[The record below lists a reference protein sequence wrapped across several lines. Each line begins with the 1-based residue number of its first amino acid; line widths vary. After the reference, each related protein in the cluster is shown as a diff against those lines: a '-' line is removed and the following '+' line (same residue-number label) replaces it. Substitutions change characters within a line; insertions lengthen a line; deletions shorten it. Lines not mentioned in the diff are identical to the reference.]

1 MNRVVQPYDG
11 SRQTPDLQQAE
22 DDRQLVS
29 LWLHGKSP
37 QTQEAYLRDVNQFVD
52 FVDRPLQQVILQDL
66 QNWSDELEQRGLADA
81 TRARKLAAVKS
92 LFSFGH
98 KIGYFVFNVGAAIA
112 TPKVKDDL
120 AERILPRDIVHRV
133 LQMADNLRDAVLLRL
148 FYSSGGRVSELAAL
162 RWKAAVA
169 RPGKSGKTA
178 GQIALH
184 GKGDKTRNVLLSAST
199 WSELLRLQRQERDSG
214 FGNPHDPIFRS
225 RKGGHLSR
233 QQLWYIV
240 KRAAQRAGCEQ
251 AVSPHWLRHAHA
263 SHALDEGAPVHLVKE
278 TLGHKSLATTSRYT
292 HARPDDSS
300 ATYLDV

>member
-1 MNRVVQPYDG
+1 MDRSIERYDG
-11 SRQTPDLQQAE
+11 RSPQHVPNQAN
-22 DDRQLVS
+22 DDPHLVS

-37 QTQEAYLRDVNQFVD
+37 RTQEAYLRDINQFVD
-52 FVDRPLQQVILQDL
+52 FVDRPLQHVRLEDL
-66 QNWSDELEQRGLADA
+66 QNWADELDDRGLADT
-81 TRARKLAAVKS
+81 TRARKLASVKS

-98 KIGYFVFNVGAAIA
+98 KIGYFTFNVGAAVS

-133 LQMADNLRDAVLLRL
+133 LAMAENLRDAVLLRL

-162 RWKAAVA
+162 RWKSAVE
-169 RPGKSGKTA
+169 RQSKQGNTA

-184 GKGDKTRNVLLSAST
+184 GKGDKIRNVLLSPST
-199 WSELLRLQRQERDSG
+199 WRELMKLKQHERDNG
-214 FGNPHDPIFRS
+214 YGNPHDPIFRS

-233 QQLWYIV
+233 QHLWYIV
-240 KRAAQRAGCEQ
+240 KRAAQRAGCRQ

>member
-1 MNRVVQPYDG
+1 MDERLQTYDG
-11 SRQTPDLQQAE
+11 PAQAPVPTQAD
-22 DDRQLVS
+22 DDRHLVS

-37 QTQEAYLRDVNQFVD
+37 RTKEAYLRDVNQFVD
-52 FVDRPLQQVILQDL
+52 FVDRPLQHVVLEDL
-66 QNWSDELEQRGLADA
+66 QNWADELAERGLADA

-98 KIGYFVFNVGAAIA
+98 KIGYFVFNVGAAIS

-120 AERILPRDIVHRV
+120 AERILPRDIIHRV
-133 LQMADNLRDAVLLRL
+133 LAMADNLRDSVLLRL
-148 FYSSGGRVSELAAL
+148 FYSSGGRVSELAGL
-162 RWKAAVA
+162 RWKSAVA
-169 RPGKSGKTA
+169 RDDKSGEGA
-178 GQIALH
+178 GQVALH
-184 GKGDKTRNVLLSAST
+184 GKGEKVRNVLLSAST
-199 WSELLRLQRQERDSG
+199 WRELNKLHRHERDNG
-214 FGNPHDPIFRS
+214 FGNPHDPVFRS

-240 KRAAQRAGCEQ
+240 KRAAQRAGCEES
-251 AVSPHWLRHAHA
+251 VSPHWLRHAHA
-263 SHALDEGAPVHLVKE
+263 SHALDEGAPIHLVKE

>member
-1 MNRVVQPYDG
+1 MPTSVQKHD
-11 SRQTPDLQQAE
+11 
-22 DDRQLVS
+22 DDRHLAPESHADDDRHLVT

-37 QTQEAYLRDVNQFVD
+37 RTQEAYLRDINQFVD
-52 FVDRPLQQVILQDL
+52 FIDRPLRRVKLEDL
-66 QNWSDELEQRGLADA
+66 QRWSDELEQRGLADA

-98 KIGYFVFNVGAAIA
+98 KIGYIVFNVGAAVS

-120 AERILPRDIVHRV
+120 AERILPRHVVHRI
-133 LQMADNLRDAVLLRL
+133 LAMAEKLRDAVLLRL

-162 RWKAAVA
+162 RWKSAIERQDA
-169 RPGKSGKTA
+169 SGKTT
-178 GQIALH
+178 GQVALH
-184 GKGDKTRNVLLSAST
+184 GKGDKVRNVLLSAST
-199 WSELLRLQRQERDSG
+199 WSELERLRRQERDSG

-233 QQLWYIV
+233 QQLWLIV
-240 KRAAQRAGCEQ
+240 KRAAERAGCPE

-300 ATYLDV
+300 STYLDV

>member
-1 MNRVVQPYDG
+1 MDRQVQRTNLHADR
-11 SRQTPDLQQAE
+11 STPTQAN
-22 DDRQLVS
+22 DDPQLVS

-37 QTQEAYLRDVNQFVD
+37 RTQEAYLRDVNQFVD
-52 FVDRPLQQVILQDL
+52 FVDKPLQIVKLKDL
-66 QNWSDELEQRGLADA
+66 QEWDASLATLDLADA

-98 KIGYFVFNVGAAIA
+98 KIGYFVFNVGAAIS

-120 AERILPRDIVHRV
+120 AERILPEDVVHRV
-133 LQMADNLRDAVLLRL
+133 LAMAENLRDAVILRL

-162 RWKAAVA
+162 RWKSAVE
-169 RPGKSGKTA
+169 RKSSSGVHG

-184 GKGDKTRNVLLSAST
+184 GKGDKIRNVVLSPST
-199 WSELLRLQRQERDSG
+199 WRELMRLHRQESDSG
-214 FGNPHDPIFRS
+214 YGNSHDPIFRS

-233 QQLWYIV
+233 QQLWRIV
-240 KRAAQRAGCEQ
+240 KRAAQRAGCKE

-278 TLGHKSLATTSRYT
+278 TLGHKSLATTSRYA
-292 HARPDDSS
+292 HARPDESS
-300 ATYLDV
+300 SSYLDV

>member
-1 MNRVVQPYDG
+1 MSRALQRHDG
-11 SRQTPDLQQAE
+11 SRHSPDLQQAE

-37 QTQEAYLRDVNQFVD
+37 RTQEAYLRDVNQFVD
-52 FVDRPLQQVILQDL
+52 YVDRPLQQVILQDL

-98 KIGYFVFNVGAAIA
+98 KIGYFVFNVGAAIV

-133 LQMADNLRDAVLLRL
+133 LEMADNLRDAVLLRL

-162 RWKAAVA
+162 RWKATVS
-169 RPGKSGKTA
+169 RRGTSGKTA

-184 GKGDKTRNVLLSAST
+184 GKGDKIRNVLLSAST
-199 WSELLRLQRQERDSG
+199 WAELMRLQRQERDCG